1 VPTPAVSRC
10 GNIPCAEAE
19 LFDHLVGAGASVKMR
34 RTRIEHMSAG
44 LPRKPTLLSAVGTA
58 EKCQEETLLHSH
70 SIISSARFRAR
81 SWIARC
87 EVRYN
92 REKVLLVEMGYNLG
106 HQWAP
111 FSRSGAVLEV
121 IELPEH
127 VAR

>member
-1 VPTPAVSRC
+1 
-10 GNIPCAEAE
+10 
-19 LFDHLVGAGASVKMR
+19 MR

-87 EVRYN
+87 EVRDN
-92 REKVLLVEMGYNLG
+92 RKKVLLIEFGHNLD
-106 HQWAP
+106 HQRAP
-111 FSRSGAVLEV
+111 FSASRSMLEV